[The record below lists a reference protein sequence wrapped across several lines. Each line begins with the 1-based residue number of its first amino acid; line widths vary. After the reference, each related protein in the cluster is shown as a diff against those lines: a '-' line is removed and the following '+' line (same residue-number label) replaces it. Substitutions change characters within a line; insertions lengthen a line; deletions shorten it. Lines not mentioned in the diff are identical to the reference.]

1 MNFILCEVFFF
12 FFFLS
17 CHFVNMEERFFFAI
31 HLQRSFYSD
40 ANSFLKCCPQPVS
53 FLPETSRSN
62 GPFPFRLLATKE
74 EKELNLF
81 LRLRAV
87 CICFS
92 GREEV

>member
-1 MNFILCEVFFF
+1 MNFILCGVSFFF
-12 FFFLS
+12 FSPAILS
-17 CHFVNMEERFFFAI
+17 TWRSAFFFAI

-74 EKELNLF
+74 EKELNLS